1 MHKHLAGFVFFIGVF
16 LTIGLVPAP
25 GRAVEFIAAPPLA
38 DVVKDAVGD
47 VRAGTGVTMVPL
59 ITWGG
64 DIATIHANGN
74 GLKTAKGSLFDKEG
88 LQLQLSRMDDFKQQ
102 VQAYLKGDTP
112 YLRGTLGMIAMASE
126 LLGRDPRTK
135 PVIVYQHTWSNG
147 GDCLVVKAG
156 LAAAADLKG
165 KTIALQAYGPHVDY
179 LATLLKDGGLKMSD
193 VKIKWVKDL
202 TGTANSPA
210 EAFSDNTVDNTVDA
224 AMMIIPD
231 GLMLTSGG
239 TLGTGSEGSVKGA
252 KIMLSTKSANRVI
265 ADVYAVR
272 SDYFGA
278 NRETVKKFVHG
289 LLLGEQAIRPLFKNR
304 QAQLADY
311 QPMIKAAA
319 TILLDSE
326 SATGD
331 AEALY
336 GDCEY
341 AGFRGNVK
349 FFTDQNWP
357 RNFARLSEE
366 IQSAFMVAGLLSRKT
381 VLDHATWQYA
391 ELSGGLQGIDTADIP
406 RFNVEAVT
414 KVVAQKQAMGT
425 LGEGEL
431 FSFEVFFQPN
441 QNFFA
446 ADMYADAFKK
456 VVELASTYGG
466 AVITV
471 EGHSDPLGYL
481 HKQKENAGELVLRR
495 IQQAAKNLSLTRS
508 IAVRDSIVGYA
519 QTNGVNLDESQFTVI
534 GHGIA
539 QPKTGMC
546 GTVPCPPKTK
556 EDWLSN
562 MRVVFRIIQIEAEE
576 SAFRPL
582 N

>member
-1 MHKHLAGFVFFIGVF
+1 MLKRHISFFLGVF
-16 LTIGLVPAP
+16 LLLATMPSFGAAI
-25 GRAVEFIAAPPLA
+25 EFIAAPPLA
-38 DVVKDAVGD
+38 EVVKDAVAD
-47 VRAGTGVTMVPL
+47 VRSDSAGVMLPL

-64 DIATIHANGN
+64 DIATIYANGN
-74 GLKTAKGSLFDKEG
+74 TLRTAKGSIFDREG
-88 LQLQLSRMDDFKQQ
+88 LQFQLFRSDDFKKQ
-102 VQAYLKGDTP
+102 VQSYLKGETP
-112 YLRGTLGMIAMASE
+112 YLRGTLGMISMATE
-126 LLGRDPRTK
+126 LLSRDPRTK
-135 PVIVYQHTWSNG
+135 PVIIYQHTWSNG
-147 GDCLVVKAG
+147 GDCLVVKSG
-156 LAAAADLKG
+156 LSTAADLKG

-179 LATLLKDGGLKMSD
+179 LATLLKDSSLKMSD

-202 TGTANSPA
+202 TGTTNSPA
-210 EAFSDNTVDNTVDA
+210 EAFYDATVDA
-224 AMMIIPD
+224 AMMIVPD

-239 TLGTGSEGSVKGA
+239 TVGTGAEGSVKGA

-272 SDYFGA
+272 SDYFAA
-278 NRETVKKFVHG
+278 NKASVKKLVHG
-289 LLLGEQAIRPLFKNR
+289 LLLGEQALRQLFKDR
-304 QAQLADY
+304 QTQMAAY
-311 QPMIKAAA
+311 QPMIVSTAK
-319 TILLDSE
+319 ILLDSE
-326 SATGD
+326 AATGD
-331 AEALY
+331 AEGLY

-349 FFTDQNWP
+349 FFTDKNWP

-366 IQSAFMVAGLLSRKT
+366 IQSSFMVAGLLSRKT
-381 VLDHATWQYA
+381 PLTQADWQYQ
-391 ELSGGLQGIDTADIP
+391 ELSAGLQGIDAADIP
-406 RFNVEAVT
+406 RFNVDAVS

-425 LGEGEL
+425 MSEGEL

-441 QNFFA
+441 QNTFA
-446 ADMYADAFKK
+446 ADTYADAFKK

-481 HKQKENAGELVLRR
+481 RKQQENAGDLVLRR
-495 IQQAAKNLSLTRS
+495 MQQAAKNLSLTRA
-508 IAVRDSIVGYA
+508 IAVRDAIMSFSES
-519 QTNGVNLDESQFTVI
+519 TGVNLDQSQFTVV
-534 GHGIA
+534 GQGIT

-546 GTVPCPPKTK
+546 GNLPCAPKTK

-576 SAFRPL
+576 SAFRTL